1 MRMQVWSLAS
11 LSGLKILRCGE
22 LWCRPEA
29 AAPIQ
34 PLAWELPYVM
44 GVALKKNPPPKKP
57 SYILICVHFI
67 QSRILVLQIKQI
79 QMKI

>member
-29 AAPIQ
+29 AAQIR
-34 PLAWELPYVM
+34 PLAGKLPYAM
-44 GVALKKNPPPKKP
+44 GVALKKTPPPKKNQVTFWFVC
-57 SYILICVHFI
+57 ILFRVEY
-67 QSRILVLQIKQI
+67 
-79 QMKI
+79 